1 MTEPKKDK
9 TVTKPAAKPEL
20 KVVPAK
26 PEAPKEV
33 AVKASKPPTDL
44 VATGVIKHAKME
56 PKHRFGGEVHDHM
69 SDPDTPNMLEEL
81 TKAGVT
87 NAKFKVLARPMGGF
101 GRSRRFSN
109 DADVP
114 TLSEIE
120 TDKQY
125 LRVDFELATTG
136 MWVMGVK
143 LKPVKTGIR
152 KATSHN
158 VRNFGKSFDL
168 ELGDLNPAAMWFG
181 YRTNAKDVPD
191 DAVFDVYQFEL
202 DGQYFTYLLDA
213 TSKVW
218 IKEDTLDQ
226 LVLPWQQSRRQ
237 VRHDMGGGAI
247 LVDSQLFNC
256 LCYNAVTLIGA
267 RAFNSLFS
275 DATVNNG
282 SEKPVKP
289 DDLPWGNGGRFNWV
303 PEDSRENQ
311 KLRRVYLER
320 SHVTRSTLPPS
331 DYFSSHFTESK
342 IDSNNQVRVEHSSME
357 KSQVKAE
364 QSVCLYYANL
374 RNYTL
379 KCKTTAQIA
388 NQTLADA
395 YVDIDALWAP
405 NKLSVSVF
413 ENPLG
418 SSYRSIKMF
427 QIDRETMELSGGVV
441 NDNLRLKLWKGDAE
455 TKDEVQAWVTKAMG
469 QYSRWNDDPDQ
480 QPQTPTDI
488 ITQSMIKYV
497 VDNIMSRLGVIKT
510 AAQAVSV
517 GRELEREHTQDIFN
531 YF

>member
-1 MTEPKKDK
+1 MTEKAKDK

-20 KVVPAK
+20 KVVPVPA
-26 PEAPKEV
+26 PEPKKVV
-33 AVKASKPPTDL
+33 AKPPTDL

-56 PKHRFGGEVHDHM
+56 PTHKFKVGPVGSIDTVD
-69 SDPDTPNMLEEL
+69 DPTTPHVLEEL
-81 TKAGVT
+81 KKAGVT

-101 GRSRRFSN
+101 GRSRQFMRDMSN
-109 DADVP
+109 DA
-114 TLSEIE
+114 TLSDID

-125 LRVDFELATTG
+125 ERIDFEVATTG

-143 LKPVKTGIR
+143 LKPVKTGVR
-152 KATSHN
+152 KSVDRHA
-158 VRNFGKSFDL
+158 RNFGKAIDL
-168 ELGDLNPAAMWFG
+168 NLGDFNPADQWFG
-181 YRTNAKDVPD
+181 YRANSKEVPD

-202 DGQYFTYLLDA
+202 DGQYHTYLLDA

-226 LVLPWQQSRRQ
+226 MVLPWQQARRQ
-237 VRHDMGGGAI
+237 VRHDMGSGVI

-282 SEKPVKP
+282 QEKPEKP
-289 DDLPWGNGGRFNWV
+289 DDLPWGGRNSWGV
-303 PEDSRENQ
+303 EESRESY

-320 SHVTRSTLPPS
+320 SHVTRSSLPPG
-331 DYFSSHFTESK
+331 DYFSSHFTDST
-342 IDSNNQVRVEHSSME
+342 INSNNSVRAEHSSME
-357 KSQVKAE
+357 KSKIKAE
-364 QSVCLYYANL
+364 QSVCLYHAYL

-379 KCKTTAQIA
+379 KCTGSAQIA

-395 YVDIDALWAP
+395 YIELESLWAP
-405 NKLSVSVF
+405 NKLSVSLF

-418 SSYRSIKMF
+418 SSYRSIRMF
-427 QIDRETMELSGGVV
+427 QTDRETMELQGGVV
-441 NDNLRLKLWKGDAE
+441 NDKLKVKTWKGDEDTRA
-455 TKDEVQAWVTKAMG
+455 EVQAWVIKAMG

-488 ITQSMIKYV
+488 ITQSMIKYM

-510 AAQAVSV
+510 AAQAVAV
-517 GRELEREHTQDIFN
+517 GRELERDNTQDIFN

>member
-1 MTEPKKDK
+1 MTEKAKEK
-9 TVTKPAAKPEL
+9 TVTNPAETKAVTKT
-20 KVVPAK
+20 VV
-26 PEAPKEV
+26 
-33 AVKASKPPTDL
+33 SKPHTDL
-44 VATGVIKHAKME
+44 VAAGVTKHAKME
-56 PKHRFGGEVHDHM
+56 KGPLKFGMEALDPI

-81 TKAGVT
+81 TKAGVS
-87 NAKFKVLARPMGGF
+87 NAKFKVLVRPMGGF

-109 DADVP
+109 DTEIP

-125 LRVDFELATTG
+125 LRVDFEVATTG

-152 KATSHN
+152 KSTSHN

-168 ELGDLNPAAMWFG
+168 DLGDLNPAAAWLG
-181 YRTNAKDVPD
+181 YRTNVPD

-237 VRHDMGGGAI
+237 VRHDIGGGAI

-282 SEKPVKP
+282 SEKPMKP

-303 PEDSRENQ
+303 PEDFRENH
-311 KLRRVYLER
+311 KLCRVYLER
-320 SHVTRSTLPPS
+320 SHVTRSTLPPG

-364 QSVCLYYANL
+364 QSVCLYHANL

-388 NQTLADA
+388 NQSLADA

-405 NKLSVSVF
+405 NKLSISVF

-418 SSYRSIKMF
+418 SSYRAVKMF
-427 QIDRETMELSGGVV
+427 QIDRETMELNGGVA

-455 TKDEVQAWVTKAMG
+455 TKDEVQSWVTKAMG

-480 QPQTPTDI
+480 QPQTATDI
-488 ITQSMIKYV
+488 ITQSMIKYM
-497 VDNIMSRLGVIKT
+497 VDNIVSRLGVIKT
-510 AAQAVSV
+510 AAQAVAV
-517 GRELEREHTQDIFN
+517 GRELERENTQDLFN